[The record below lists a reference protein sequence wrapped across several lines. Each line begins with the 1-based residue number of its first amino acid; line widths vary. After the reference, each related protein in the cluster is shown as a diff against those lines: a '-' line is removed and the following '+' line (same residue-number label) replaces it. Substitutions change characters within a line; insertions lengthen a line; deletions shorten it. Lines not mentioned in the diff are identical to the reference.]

1 MLKKMLKKKV
11 AIGSI
16 CLFVLLVANMVL
28 GTFWLPIKKAVAAD
42 NEIYE
47 DIQDLELDFEGF
59 EDGQADKYLSTY
71 GMPDDYVDKIYDD
84 IERTYGQYV
93 SLRGDFIVFDMEPFE
108 RMYGDFLNDAY
119 DMSDLHENEEFEVRT
134 LRMINQNMSVMNEL
148 VEEGY
153 GYINENL
160 EFVFDCED
168 DEYVQ
173 LWKVWNFVPRWN
185 KITFNGDSDVAIV
198 ASILTLAART
208 ILHVRD
214 ILKNIKAL
222 AEEGDELLVSI
233 FQECFLVLPSDI
245 ASGIVGLFSDP
256 VISIL
261 ANSFSILL
269 TIAGSSNLFTKAIDI
284 ILSIALP
291 SIVDAV
297 VVLYNACKYGRGVEI
312 KGCLIPWKG
321 DKFGASIRSI

>member
-47 DIQDLELDFEGF
+47 DIQELGLDFEGF

-71 GMPDDYVDKIYDD
+71 GMPDDYVDRIYDD

-93 SLRGDFIVFDMEPFE
+93 SLDRDFIAFDMEPF
-108 RMYGDFLNDAY
+108 RHTYGNFLDGSY
-119 DMSDLHENEEFEVRT
+119 DLSILSEEEELEVLT
-134 LRMINQNMSVMNEL
+134 LRMINQNISVMNEL
-148 VEEGY
+148 VQEGY
-153 GYINENL
+153 GYIDENL
-160 EFVFDCED
+160 EFVCDCED

-173 LWKVWNFVPRWN
+173 LWKVWKFVLRWN
-185 KITFNGDSDVAIV
+185 KFTFNGDSDVAIV
-198 ASILTLAART
+198 ASILTLAVRT
-208 ILHVRD
+208 IFYIDD
-214 ILKNIKAL
+214 ILENIATL

-269 TIAGSSNLFTKAIDI
+269 TLVGNSSLFIRLLKIVI
-284 ILSIALP
+284 SIWFP
-291 SIVDAV
+291 SIVDGV
-297 VVLYNACKYGRGVEI
+297 VVLYNACKYGKGVEI
-312 KGCLIPWKG
+312 KACWFPWKG
-321 DKFGASIRSI
+321 DKYGVSIRSI

>member
-1 MLKKMLKKKV
+1 MFKKMLKKKV

-16 CLFVLLVANMVL
+16 CLFVLLVANIVL

-71 GMPDDYVDKIYDD
+71 GMPDDYVDRIYND

-185 KITFNGDSDVAIV
+185 KFTFNGDSDVAIAV
-198 ASILTLAART
+198 SIVTLALRT
-208 ILHVRD
+208 IFYGYDFKSSVKR
-214 ILKNIKAL
+214 L
-222 AEEGDELLVSI
+222 AEEGDAVLVSI
-233 FQECFLVLPSDI
+233 FRECFAILPSDI
-245 ASGIVGLFSDP
+245 AGGIVGLFSDP

-261 ANSFSILL
+261 ANSFSILITML
-269 TIAGSSNLFTKAIDI
+269 ENSSLLGKIFSLLI
-284 ILSIALP
+284 SIVLP
-291 SIVDAV
+291 SIVDGV
-297 VVLYNACKYGRGVEI
+297 VVLYNACKYGRGIEI
-312 KGCLIPWKG
+312 KACWFPWKG
-321 DKFGASIRSI
+321 DKYGASIRSI

>member
-1 MLKKMLKKKV
+1 MFKKMLKKKV

-16 CLFVLLVANMVL
+16 CLFVLLVANIVL

-47 DIQDLELDFEGF
+47 DIQELRLDFEGF

-71 GMPDDYVDKIYDD
+71 GMPDDYVDRIYDD

-119 DMSDLHENEEFEVRT
+119 DMSDLHEEEELEVRT
-134 LRMINQNMSVMNEL
+134 LRMINQNISVMNEL

-185 KITFNGDSDVAIV
+185 KLTFNGDSDVAIV

-269 TIAGSSNLFTKAIDI
+269 TIAGNSNLFTKAIDI

-312 KGCLIPWKG
+312 KACLIPWKG

>member
-16 CLFVLLVANMVL
+16 CLFVLLVANIVL

-47 DIQDLELDFEGF
+47 DIQELRLDFEGF

-71 GMPDDYVDKIYDD
+71 GMPDDYIDRIYDD

-119 DMSDLHENEEFEVRT
+119 DMSDLHENEEFEVCT
-134 LRMINQNMSVMNEL
+134 LRMINRNISIMNEL

-153 GYINENL
+153 GYINGNL
-160 EFVFDCED
+160 EIAFDCED
-168 DEYVQ
+168 DDYVQ
-173 LWKVWNFVPRWN
+173 QWKLWNPIIRWN
-185 KITFNGDSDVAIV
+185 KIVFNGDSDVAIV
-198 ASILTLAART
+198 VSILTLAGRT
-208 ILHVRD
+208 LLHIGNILE
-214 ILKNIKAL
+214 NIASL

-233 FQECFLVLPSDI
+233 FQECYLVLPSDI
-245 ASGIVGLFSDP
+245 ASGIVGLFTDP

-269 TIAGSSNLFTKAIDI
+269 TLAENSSLFIRILKI
-284 ILSIALP
+284 IISIALP
-291 SIVDAV
+291 SIVDGI
-297 VVLYNACKYGRGVEI
+297 VVLYNACKFGRGVEI
-312 KGCLIPWKG
+312 KGCWFPWKG
-321 DKFGASIRSI
+321 DKYGVSIRSI